1 MDRNNKYVVFDRFE
15 RSVWLKRHFIDEL
28 DHWGYKLVKDFENQP
43 QAIFQIKGKYY
54 FTMFFAL
61 GENEYDAK
69 PAQECLNALK
79 EYASIYGKN
88 VKPAVLPLE
97 IEGFSRCNNPCKLKV
112 KSHFRNVRFFYHG
125 LYDIDGNLIVIDDLP
140 TC

>member
-1 MDRNNKYVVFDRFE
+1 MNKRKYVIFDRFE
-15 RSVWLKRHFIDEL
+15 RSVWLKRHFLDEL
-28 DHWGYKLVKDFENQP
+28 DHWGYKLVKDFEEHP
-43 QAIFQIKGKYY
+43 LAILKIKGKYY
-54 FTMFFAL
+54 ITMFFAL

-69 PAQECLNALK
+69 PTKEGLNGLK

-97 IEGFSRCNNPCKLKV
+97 IEGFSRCKNPYKLKV